1 MAILG
6 IVAEY
11 NPFHFGHL
19 YQLVRSRA
27 LAEADGVVC
36 VMSGDFVQRGDCAL
50 FSKHIRAEAAARSG
64 ADLVLE
70 LPLPWSL
77 SSAEGFARGAV
88 GLLGALGAV
97 THLGFG
103 SECGELEPLQN
114 VAEALLSPEADA
126 AIKSELEEGV
136 SYAEARQSAM
146 EKLIGE
152 PAKLLETPNNILA
165 VEYLKAIVTQ
175 NLPIQPLTVKRMG
188 AWHDS
193 MGTPEFDGQL
203 SIESIAPNE
212 DVPLKSASELRKIL
226 GSGGDVVPYV
236 PEYSSWVMK
245 DAAERGLGPVTMAQL
260 ESALLS
266 RLRLLDED
274 AYSRI
279 PGAAEGLHNRLCRAA
294 WTEPT
299 LAAVLETAKTKRY
312 ALSRLRRMLLCA
324 ALGVPAELSEGIP
337 PYARVLACTERGREI
352 LRDMY
357 GRALLPILV
366 KPAAV
371 RELGPACEHVFTL
384 GALAHDF
391 YALGYPAPERRRGGE
406 DWRASPALV

>member
-19 YQLVRSRA
+19 YHIEKSRA
-27 LAEADGVVC
+27 LGSADGIVC

-77 SSAEGFARGAV
+77 SSAEGFSRGAV
-88 GLLGALGAV
+88 GLLGALGVV

-103 SECGELEPLQN
+103 SECGELEPLWA
-114 VAEALLSPEADA
+114 VAEALLSPEADG
-126 AIKSELEEGV
+126 AIKAELETGV
-136 SYAEARQSAM
+136 SYAQARQAAM
-146 EKLIGE
+146 EKRIGE

-165 VEYLKAIVTQ
+165 IEYLKAIITQ
-175 NLPIQPLTVKRMG
+175 NLPIQPLTVKRQG

-193 MGTPEFDGQL
+193 MNAPEFDGQL
-203 SIESIAPNE
+203 SIDSVAPME
-212 DVPLKSASELRKIL
+212 DLPLKSASELRFL
-226 GSGGDVVPYV
+226 LAGGEDVSPYV
-236 PEYSSWVMK
+236 PEYSNWVMR
-245 DAAERGLGPVTMAQL
+245 DAKERGLGPVTIERL

-266 RLRLLDED
+266 RLRLLGED
-274 AYSRI
+274 VYSRI
-279 PGAAEGLHNRLCRAA
+279 PGAAEGLGTRLCRAA
-294 WTEPT
+294 WSEPT
-299 LAAVLETAKTKRY
+299 VAAVLETAKTKRY

-324 ALGVPAELSEGIP
+324 ALGVSSELGEGIP

-357 GRALLPILV
+357 GRAQVPILV

-371 RELGPACEHVFTL
+371 RELGPECEHIFTL

-391 YALGYPAPERRRGGE
+391 YALGYPSPARRGGGE
-406 DWRASPALV
+406 DWRASPARV